1 MFGRPRKSATSGWV
15 RVRGRVRVGVRVRV
29 RVRARVRVG
38 AGPDPNPN
46 PNPTP
51 TPNKVLVVTFG
62 VLVLGDPISATSGF
76 GVCIAIG
83 GGLWYAQE
91 RKRLDE
97 ATRRGGGD
105 GDNAEQKKES

>member
-1 MFGRPRKSATSGWV
+1 VYTGGGLLLACAVCGLLCE
-15 RVRGRVRVGVRVRV
+15 
-29 RVRARVRVG
+29 RALLAKDIFVKALDL
-38 AGPDPNPN
+38 AG
-46 PNPTP
+46 
-51 TPNKVLVVTFG
+51 TFG

>member
-1 MFGRPRKSATSGWV
+1 MIVISCLNGLAISYAGLRVQQLVTATSFMV
-15 RVRGRVRVGVRVRV
+15 LTNV
-29 RVRARVRVG
+29 
-38 AGPDPNPN
+38 
-46 PNPTP
+46 
-51 TPNKVLVVTFG
+51 NKVLVVTFG

>member
-1 MFGRPRKSATSGWV
+1 MRPWDWALLGASCVNAVAISWAGINAQAYVTATTFMV
-15 RVRGRVRVGVRVRV
+15 LTNV
-29 RVRARVRVG
+29 
-38 AGPDPNPN
+38 
-46 PNPTP
+46 
-51 TPNKVLVVTFG
+51 NKVLVVTFG

>member
-1 MFGRPRKSATSGWV
+1 MGPLPLALMLARTMNSFSFPVKSFSLGIGLGLGSGI
-15 RVRGRVRVGVRVRV
+15 
-29 RVRARVRVG
+29 
-38 AGPDPNPN
+38 PNPN

-51 TPNKVLVVTFG
+51 TPTPNQVLVVTFG

>member
-1 MFGRPRKSATSGWV
+1 M
-15 RVRGRVRVGVRVRV
+15 
-29 RVRARVRVG
+29 
-38 AGPDPNPN
+38 
-46 PNPTP
+46 
-51 TPNKVLVVTFG
+51 LVVTFG

-97 ATRRGGGD
+97 ATRRGGGG
-105 GDNAEQKKES
+105 GDNAKPRRRVRGNPNPTTLTLTLTLTR

>member
-1 MFGRPRKSATSGWV
+1 LSNPN
-15 RVRGRVRVGVRVRV
+15 
-29 RVRARVRVG
+29 
-38 AGPDPNPN
+38 PNPN

-51 TPNKVLVVTFG
+51 TPNQVLVVTFG